1 MMPDPAPITSLSWA
15 EIGKLLH
22 HMWYYFALIIAFGAL
37 TLTSIAIIPSLIS
50 TNALPKSANLLRVS
64 IFITGLGCL
73 ALALVVLGSII
84 EMAELLD
91 RIYDR
96 YWI

>member
-1 MMPDPAPITSLSWA
+1 MPDPAPITSLSWA
-15 EIGKLLH
+15 EIGKILH

-37 TLTSIAIIPSLIS
+37 TLTSMAIIPSLIS
-50 TNALPKSANLLRVS
+50 TNALPKSANLLRFS
-64 IFITGLGCL
+64 IFITGLGFL